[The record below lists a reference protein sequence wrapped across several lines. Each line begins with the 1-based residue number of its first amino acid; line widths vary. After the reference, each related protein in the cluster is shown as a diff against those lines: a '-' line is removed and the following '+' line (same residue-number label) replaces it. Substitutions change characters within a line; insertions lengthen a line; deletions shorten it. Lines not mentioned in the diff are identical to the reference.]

1 LAGFVRD
8 KFDKDRVIDETW
20 KRAPSSTRDACAPR
34 NRSGSSAVPFKK
46 LLGSLA
52 DAALGDKI
60 GFLWLNMWW
69 AT

>member
-8 KFDKDRVIDETW
+8 KFDKGRVIPF
-20 KRAPSSTRDACAPR
+20 ASTRDACAPQ
-34 NRSGSSAVPFKK
+34 NRSGSSAVAFKK